1 MTLDHCII
9 PFNTL
14 VTLINYFSNLDR
26 LDIYSVV
33 SPEDDDEPTPLSRP
47 VPKLHIAD
55 CYGRCDLRSLLGQ
68 LSTLGPVFD
77 DIIIEGQDFLSTPTL
92 QCILCTVGA
101 NAKRLKLLYDLE
113 DRMYLTRAPAMRL
126 AKSSP
131 MLHQITR
138 PSTVCTLSLPRA
150 RGVGDYFDG
159 SRVSIPHCPRFHHLH
174 ERSKDRIHVDTLLEF
189 LSSQYILASL

>member
-14 VTLINYFSNLDR
+14 VTLINYFSSLDR

-68 LSTLGPVFD
+68 LSTLGPVFN
-77 DIIIEGQDFLSTPTL
+77 DIIIEGEDFLSTPTL

-113 DRMYLTRAPAMRL
+113 DRTYLTRALAVRL

-131 MLHQITR
+131 MLHQIAH
-138 PSTVCTLSLPRA
+138 PSTVYYSLLA
-150 RGVGDYFDG
+150 ED
-159 SRVSIPHCPRFHHLH
+159 SRSWR
-174 ERSKDRIHVDTLLEF
+174 LL
-189 LSSQYILASL
+189 